1 MCFISAGFFPSQ
13 GHQQHSSENKGYNSK
28 QFKQWG
34 ESSHLSYSI
43 CYLSTFL
50 GYLHIFTLWAIFL
63 HRDLTNEP
71 SVCLSFC
78 GESDLYLG
86 IRPVSGNSGSHV
98 QGLGPQTEIS
108 V

>member
-1 MCFISAGFFPSQ
+1 MGGVIT
-13 GHQQHSSENKGYNSK
+13 
-28 QFKQWG
+28 FKLLNMLPKHVPG
-34 ESSHLSYSI
+34 LS
-43 CYLSTFL
+43 
-50 GYLHIFTLWAIFL
+50 LWAIFL

-98 QGLGPQTEIS
+98 QGLGPRTEIS